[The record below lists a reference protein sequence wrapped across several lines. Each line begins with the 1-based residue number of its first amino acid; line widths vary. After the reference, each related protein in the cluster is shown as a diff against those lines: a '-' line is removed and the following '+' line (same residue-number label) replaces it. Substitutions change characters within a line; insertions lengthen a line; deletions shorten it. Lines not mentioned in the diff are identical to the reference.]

1 MRKNKYKVRY
11 EELPTFEEFVD
22 KKKIRFVYSFMEQLL
37 GVNIY
42 VYCNSIIMDYF
53 VYDKCS
59 LAKYKEEVIEKIVYP
74 LTSKAYKKV
83 KAKLLYDQFSTN
95 VASDLGVSVEEIREV
110 YSKLKKIFEEENEN
124 EGNN

>member
-1 MRKNKYKVRY
+1 MKKNKYKVRY

-42 VYCNSIIMDYF
+42 VYSNSIIMDYF
-53 VYDKCS
+53 VYDKYS
-59 LAKYKEEVIEKIVYP
+59 LAEYREKVIEKIVYP
-74 LTSKAYKKV
+74 LTTKAYKKV

-95 VASDLGVSVEEIREV
+95 VSSDLGISVEEIREV
-110 YSKLKKIFEEENEN
+110 YSKLKKIIGEENEN
-124 EGNN
+124 DR